1 MNDRLSNDVYDVI
14 VVGGGPAGSSG
25 AYHAA
30 QNGLKTILI
39 EKKKLPRDKP
49 CGGALSE
56 RALDYLGKQA
66 LDSINCKVKQLA
78 LFSPSLDSFVY
89 QGEPGYF
96 IVREVFDTAMVRDAE
111 AQGAEVVEEAKVV
124 DISTNGSNRYQV
136 TIEKGE
142 EKKTIESKYVFL
154 ATGVQNNPLI
164 KKLGIRKR
172 WPEGHLAMC
181 VVSETPVE
189 SNILDSH
196 EIYSDTTLAIYFG
209 IVPKG
214 YGWYFVKDG
223 YINIGIGATWLD
235 IKDKGA
241 KNVYNEFVQL
251 LKKQKHLPE
260 DIKLTRSKSHTLV
273 FKKTAKTIIKDN
285 ILLLGDAAGFVSPV
299 SGEGIYYS
307 VKSGYLAAK
316 TVKKIL
322 DNGGKIEPYEKEI
335 YKDFGKDL
343 NRSGL
348 FLQKT
353 LYSHQKTM
361 ELAVKLGKHDD
372 KMAKLITR
380 MVYGITSYRTFV
392 WRALIRAPISLI
404 KLLFKRGEKKKGK
417 GKGKEKKE

>member
-1 MNDRLSNDVYDVI
+1 MNDNLSNELYDVV
-14 VVGGGPAGSSG
+14 VVGGGPAGASG

-30 QNGLKTILI
+30 QNGLKTILF
-39 EKKKLPRDKP
+39 EKKQLPRDKP

-56 RALDYLGKQA
+56 RTLDYLGKKA
-66 LDSINCKVKQLA
+66 LNSINCKVKKLA
-78 LFSPSLDSFVY
+78 LFSPSIDSFVY
-89 QGEPGYF
+89 EGEPGYF
-96 IVREVFDTAMVRDAE
+96 IIREKFDTAMVRDAE
-111 AQGAEVVEEAKVV
+111 AQGAEIVEEAKVI
-124 DISTNGSNRYQV
+124 DISTNGSNTYQV

-142 EKKTIESKYVFL
+142 ERKTVETKYVFL

-181 VVSETPVE
+181 VVSETVIE
-189 SNILDSH
+189 NTVLNHH
-196 EIYSDTTLAIYFG
+196 EIFADTTLAIYFG

-214 YGWYFVKDG
+214 YGWFFVKDG

-235 IKDKGA
+235 IKEKGP
-241 KNVYNEFVQL
+241 KNVYNDFIKL
-251 LKKQKHLPE
+251 LKTQKHLPKN
-260 DIKLTRSKSHTLV
+260 IKLTKPKSHTLV

-285 ILLLGDAAGFVSPV
+285 ILLLGDTAGFVSPV

-316 TVKKIL
+316 TLKESL
-322 DNGGKIEPYEKEI
+322 NNGGKIESYEKKV
-335 YKDFGKDL
+335 YKDFGNDL

-361 ELAVKLGKHDD
+361 ELAVKLGKHDN

-380 MVYGITSYRTFV
+380 MVYGLISYRKFI
-392 WRALIRAPISLI
+392 WRALIRSPISLT
-404 KLLFKRGEKKKGK
+404 KLIFKRGEKR
-417 GKGKEKKE
+417 KE